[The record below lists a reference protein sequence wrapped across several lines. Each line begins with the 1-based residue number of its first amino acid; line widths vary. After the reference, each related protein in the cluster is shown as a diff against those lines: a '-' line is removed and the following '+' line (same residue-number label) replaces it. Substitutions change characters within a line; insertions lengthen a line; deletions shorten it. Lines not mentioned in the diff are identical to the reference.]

1 MKISTTFIALLYVI
15 MMAACSAKEDASMEE
30 VVKFESDSELT
41 KKLVENGEY
50 IDLDVKA
57 LAFEVAN
64 GGTTQSTP
72 EELKK
77 NVAMMKA
84 AIHRFYSKVEIIDGH
99 YVVRAESGKELNVS
113 ERVYEALSDNL
124 NEMNTFIDN
133 VKAKGEEI
141 KIPEITSDYLNSLL
155 E

>member
-1 MKISTTFIALLYVI
+1 M
-15 MMAACSAKEDASMEE
+15 
-30 VVKFESDSELT
+30 
-41 KKLVENGEY
+41 
-50 IDLDVKA
+50 
-57 LAFEVAN
+57 
-64 GGTTQSTP
+64 
-72 EELKK
+72 
-77 NVAMMKA
+77 
-84 AIHRFYSKVEIIDGH
+84 EIIDGH